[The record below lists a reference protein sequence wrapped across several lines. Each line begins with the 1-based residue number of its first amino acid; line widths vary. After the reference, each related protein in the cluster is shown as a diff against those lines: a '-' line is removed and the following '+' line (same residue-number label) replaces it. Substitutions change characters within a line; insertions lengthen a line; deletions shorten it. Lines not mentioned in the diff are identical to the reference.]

1 MSVRKRRQ
9 KGWKVSDLI
18 LLLVVSKWHHG
29 SEEVNLLCVLVFLLN
44 LGSQLFQ
51 TKLFWAVFM
60 LPCLASLWCGS
71 KFVWELPFAYQSYG
85 QKVAEKERESRP
97 PVVDSSNLTD
107 QTTLFNCQRIK
118 FKLDPDVLKLRQ
130 LESCNVS
137 SACVDILNVVRVSPG
152 PFCMG
157 GSQIFLEAGM
167 VVHCRT
173 SFAQVAPR
181 FLEALSL
188 EWWFS

>member
-1 MSVRKRRQ
+1 M
-9 KGWKVSDLI
+9 
-18 LLLVVSKWHHG
+18 
-29 SEEVNLLCVLVFLLN
+29 
-44 LGSQLFQ
+44 
-51 TKLFWAVFM
+51 
-60 LPCLASLWCGS
+60 
-71 KFVWELPFAYQSYG
+71 
-85 QKVAEKERESRP
+85 
-97 PVVDSSNLTD
+97 VDSSNLAD
-107 QTTLFNCQRIK
+107 QTTLFNCRRIK

>member
-1 MSVRKRRQ
+1 MCFGLSSEP
-9 KGWKVSDLI
+9 WKSAVSNKAVLSSFHVAMLGFTVMWIQICLGAAICLSDL
-18 LLLVVSKWHHG
+18 
-29 SEEVNLLCVLVFLLN
+29 
-44 LGSQLFQ
+44 
-51 TKLFWAVFM
+51 WAK
-60 LPCLASLWCGS
+60 SRWKS
-71 KFVWELPFAYQSYG
+71 
-85 QKVAEKERESRP
+85 ERESRP

-107 QTTLFNCQRIK
+107 QTTLFNCRRIK